1 MRSRVARS
9 IVRAL
14 ALSVWTMAEAAAA
27 ARHTG
32 TGIARRAAFHERQR
46 AERAELEAAGGTVL
60 PEEKEGVALVNA
72 ATVLEG
78 VDEYGPNYT
87 RSRPKE
93 KKKVRRKRQREEAE
107 ARQQQVQQQAEQ
119 STRYVV
125 RTLER

>member
-1 MRSRVARS
+1 MVSRVARS

-14 ALSVWTMAEAAAA
+14 ALSVCTMAEAA

-60 PEEKEGVALVNA
+60 PEEKEGVALVDA
-72 ATVLEG
+72 ATVLDG
-78 VDEYGPNYT
+78 VDEYGPNYI

-93 KKKVRRKRQREEAE
+93 KKKVRRKRQRAVASRRCRVEASQLQE
-107 ARQQQVQQQAEQ
+107 TTAVP
-119 STRYVV
+119 S
-125 RTLER
+125 